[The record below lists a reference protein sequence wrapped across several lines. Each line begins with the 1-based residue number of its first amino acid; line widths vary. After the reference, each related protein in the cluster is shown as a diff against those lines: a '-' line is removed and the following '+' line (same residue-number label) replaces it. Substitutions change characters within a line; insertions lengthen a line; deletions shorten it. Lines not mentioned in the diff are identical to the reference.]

1 MEWYLYLLL
10 IAVGFIAG
18 FINVLAGSGSTLT
31 LPLLI
36 FMGLPANVAN
46 GTNRIAILLQNLVA
60 VRNFKKQ
67 EVLKTKSTWGIAIPT
82 IIGSLIGA
90 LLAVELNNELMNIII
105 AILLIIMFFIILLK
119 PSAWIKGQ
127 AGQLEAKPSISQ
139 IVIFFFIGIYG
150 GFIQAGVGFFLLAG
164 LVLGAGLDLLKANA
178 IKVFIVF
185 LYTPIALAV
194 FIYSDQINYEMG
206 LILAIGNMGG
216 AYIASKYAKNMGTNF
231 IRWFLLIVLFFSS
244 LKLLGLIF

>member
-127 AGQLEAKPSISQ
+127 AGQL
-139 IVIFFFIGIYG
+139 
-150 GFIQAGVGFFLLAG
+150 
-164 LVLGAGLDLLKANA
+164 
-178 IKVFIVF
+178 
-185 LYTPIALAV
+185 
-194 FIYSDQINYEMG
+194 
-206 LILAIGNMGG
+206 
-216 AYIASKYAKNMGTNF
+216 
-231 IRWFLLIVLFFSS
+231 
-244 LKLLGLIF
+244 